1 MDKLKKRE
9 VLSICGILRAVS
21 RNALLSRRSWVRS
34 PPPLPTSSFL
44 TVSCRFA
51 RELKGALSSRYLRWQ
66 HQTEDANLN
75 EGRVLVR
82 MSRGGQAV
90 PVSSVFDSYRESTK
104 NVSEVPKHADE
115 LLVYDNTA
123 HRRGFRVVAH
133 FIGGKLSKTAQTIPD
148 WAAEVFGKELRAAK
162 QHEKSGLGR

>member
-66 HQTEDANLN
+66 HQTNHFAVCFSQSGGNRVRVDIHRGTNIRVSQQLLLNLKIHT
-75 EGRVLVR
+75 ERV
-82 MSRGGQAV
+82 
-90 PVSSVFDSYRESTK
+90 
-104 NVSEVPKHADE
+104 
-115 LLVYDNTA
+115 
-123 HRRGFRVVAH
+123 
-133 FIGGKLSKTAQTIPD
+133 
-148 WAAEVFGKELRAAK
+148 
-162 QHEKSGLGR
+162 